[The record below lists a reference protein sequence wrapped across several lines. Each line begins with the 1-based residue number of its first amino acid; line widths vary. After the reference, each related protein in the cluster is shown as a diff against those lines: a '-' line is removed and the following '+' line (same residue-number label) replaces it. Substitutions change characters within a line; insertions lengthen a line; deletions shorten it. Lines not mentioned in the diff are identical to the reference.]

1 MRRWPFVVL
10 VAIVLLEAAL
20 LAWLGTMFGFAEVVL
35 IVVLTAL
42 VGGLLVRAEGRR
54 KLRGI
59 RRSLAAGEPPT
70 DELLDGGLLI
80 VAGLGLL
87 TPGILTDAIGLLFVL
102 PVTRVPIRWGLKRWV
117 VVPLLDER
125 TGGMASGE
133 VYTGGFPEPE
143 GSGSVDPEDFDLGG
157 GSAAAGGGS
166 SGSGDGPGAGG
177 ASGAPD
183 DVVDLDRDADDD
195 GDER

>member
-20 LAWLGTMFGFAEVVL
+20 LAWLGTVFGFEEVVL
-35 IVVLTAL
+35 VVVLTAL

-59 RRSLAAGEPPT
+59 RNSIAAGQLPT
-70 DELLDGGLLI
+70 DGLLDGGLLI

-87 TPGILTDAIGLLFVL
+87 LPGILTDALGLLLVV

-125 TGGMASGE
+125 TAGLASGE
-133 VYTGGFPEPE
+133 AYTGGFPEPE
-143 GSGSVDPEDFDLGG
+143 GAGSVDPEDFDLGG
-157 GSAAAGGGS
+157 GSAAAGGS
-166 SGSGDGPGAGG
+166 SPGGGDGPSAGG
-177 ASGAPD
+177 ASGPPD

-195 GDER
+195 GDDH